1 MLWDRQDSRFMI
13 ISSLKNN
20 NSRRMIT
27 LHNGGASGRALTVK
41 GQQVTELDKY
51 NTTSVWSRGS
61 HGAVSKAKLDVAG
74 LSAAQPENPH
84 TDWVATI
91 LNQGSL
97 HTAGVVTV
105 LNC

>member
-27 LHNGGASGRALTVK
+27 LHNGGASG
-41 GQQVTELDKY
+41 QQVTGLEKY